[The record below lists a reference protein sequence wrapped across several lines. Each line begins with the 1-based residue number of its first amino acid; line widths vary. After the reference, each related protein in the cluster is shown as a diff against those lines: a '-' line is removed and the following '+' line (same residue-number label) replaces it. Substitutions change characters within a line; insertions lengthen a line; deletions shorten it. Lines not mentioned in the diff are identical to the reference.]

1 MRCTCKMADQ
11 SVCGAPMEVRESTS
25 EKNTGRQYYYC
36 AVGCTGFPD
45 VEHGFSHFVEERGPR
60 FPKTEAKRVKEEQKR
75 DGLALAQAN
84 PQAALD
90 ASALEGRLVALEHA
104 VAEANELLRVL
115 VARSN
120 GGSSAAP
127 PVPPEPM
134 LPAKRAAPSPDDPD
148 VVITKV
154 IASPYGVTKVC
165 RVMTDEEKFAQWKA
179 QQAAMEQ

>member
-25 EKNTGRQYYYC
+25 EKNAGRQYYYC

-90 ASALEGRLVALEHA
+90 ASALEGRLGSLENSAHDTL
-104 VAEANELLRVL
+104 VKLNDITELLRVL

-120 GGSSAAP
+120 GGSSVAP
-127 PVPPEPM
+127 PAVPPEPM
-134 LPAKRAAPSPDDPD
+134 LPAKRQ
-148 VVITKV
+148 K
-154 IASPYGVTKVC
+154 
-165 RVMTDEEKFAQWKA
+165 TDEELYAEWKA
-179 QQAAMEQ
+179 TQAMQS